1 MLLRRFGC
9 TAFAPFLPQWCSGHH
24 FLDAWVGAAVRWG
37 GIALS
42 LRPRGSETHSILPFH
57 ILGSRMMSTVCMF
70 IVGTPFYCRLSRRRS
85 KHSGIS
91 STFPFKYQYLQMCMI
106 TSQLIHGE
114 ASKWIL
120 YIYIEVL
127 KHYSVGWFNDWVH
140 FRSHCT
146 SENADFC
153 DLGGQIRLYEGRLV
167 V

>member
-1 MLLRRFGC
+1 
-9 TAFAPFLPQWCSGHH
+9 
-24 FLDAWVGAAVRWG
+24 
-37 GIALS
+37 
-42 LRPRGSETHSILPFH
+42 
-57 ILGSRMMSTVCMF
+57 MSTVCMF

-91 STFPFKYQYLQMCMI
+91 STFPFKYQYLHMCMI

-146 SENADFC
+146 SENADFVIWEVKFAYMKVDWSC
-153 DLGGQIRLYEGRLV
+153 RRPIAQVAHHPRFSML
-167 V
+167 